1 MSGCAGWLV
10 KPLRERRGRTILTPL
25 TPLASG
31 LDPTVL
37 FGAPIVEVACYYR
50 TADGKDLEVTVR
62 YALPIDINPWN
73 DFYVG
78 CTALG
83 RQQPVATQAK
93 AWNNRDRVYRVV
105 GANTWSL
112 ATFVDDLGELG
123 TNDVPRFE
131 AITNAMLRAAQPFA
145 HDCKL
150 AGSGGPVELTSLW
163 SFSFDRRRR
172 ARELRAVP
180 EQRLGH
186 HHRNHAG
193 ERDRNDPRPPR
204 HRLPPQAHRKGKT
217 RWLTIHVGAPI
228 EFQHSYGSLL
238 RTQLSVTAL
247 ERRRLQHRLDRHA
260 APLPPAA
267 NPATGRRADLWPCS
281 TSTVKAR
288 SAPESKPCD

>member
-1 MSGCAGWLV
+1 MRAWVIAGALSTLVFSAAVASASPDPYRDQAEAIACPAAPAGWSN
-10 KPLRERRGRTILTPL
+10 PSESDGGRTILTPL

-163 SFSFDRRRR
+163 SFSFD
-172 ARELRAVP
+172 AQTTSAEY
-180 EQRLGH
+180 EQC
-186 HHRNHAG
+186 
-193 ERDRNDPRPPR
+193 P
-204 HRLPPQAHRKGKT
+204 
-217 RWLTIHVGAPI
+217 
-228 EFQHSYGSLL
+228 
-238 RTQLSVTAL
+238 
-247 ERRRLQHRLDRHA
+247 
-260 APLPPAA
+260 
-267 NPATGRRADLWPCS
+267 
-281 TSTVKAR
+281 
-288 SAPESKPCD
+288 